1 MLNLTKKLILIFLSF
16 FLFPP
21 TILIIILR
29 PFILIRFGNLEYKKI
44 GHLALDTA
52 DTAIYLS
59 KNIEKYSLNKR
70 NNYKDINVSNF
81 YLKNNLYLIN

>member
-29 PFILIRFGNLEYKKI
+29 PFILIRFGNLEYQKI

>member
-1 MLNLTKKLILIFLSF
+1 MLNLTKKLILIFLPF
-16 FLFPP
+16 FLFPL
-21 TILIIILR
+21 TILVIILR
-29 PFILIRFGNLEYKKI
+29 PFILIRFGNLEYKRI
-44 GHLALDTA
+44 GNLALDNA

-59 KNIEKYSLNKR
+59 KSTEKYDLNKR